1 MKVFVERFNRYA
13 ANILIV
19 GMLLT
24 VIVKCVAT
32 AAGGNYLFADGAN
45 HLYKILQA
53 GDAVTNIDGRQGSF
67 FLMELLIMLGMKLG
81 ITNINVLCVLYG
93 VGSVIWLGVFILLAM
108 CLCKKHVEEGGTQ
121 YMALLAVLYVFVNVF
136 TGFFTAIESIT
147 AVGMYCFLLIYYMLS
162 QKGKDWIFR
171 IISGILLI
179 FLPVANEYFVGYS
192 AVLLLVLAVRALRDR
207 RQIYIGEWIVHFM
220 VNAYTCYRSYLAA
233 TQGAPTSSLEASIR
247 TLADR
252 KYYWLILG
260 TVVVSLFVSIVYS
273 IVPDGVLKKIMC
285 CIVFLLCVLC
295 GVWLALA
302 VYLIAYGIASISFS
316 MRFMNLILPMAVGMF
331 FLFLWLLRLNLK
343 YSVLPMAAL
352 FLILS
357 CIYDVRVSRAYHDY
371 LVRIHE
377 LNQEYTGFFEVGQTN
392 LDRTFC
398 WGWPLPM
405 ESILAQ
411 CIQGE
416 TIIDSNMIYRFDMQ
430 QWESFD
436 SDDIEAYGDLERYG
450 IHIDKEAF
458 RGEGIGV
465 Q

>member
-1 MKVFVERFNRYA
+1 MGPFRERLNRYA
-13 ANILIV
+13 ANFLIL

-45 HLYKILQA
+45 HLYRILQA
-53 GDAVTNIDGRQGSF
+53 GGAVTNIDGRQGSF
-67 FLMELLIMLGMKLG
+67 FLMELLITLGMKLG
-81 ITNINVLCVLYG
+81 ITNINVLCALYG
-93 VGSVIWLGVFILLAM
+93 IGSVIWLGVFILLAM
-108 CLCKKHVEEGGTQ
+108 FLCKKHDAEDGTQ
-121 YMALLAVLYVFVNVF
+121 YMAMLAVLYVLVNVF

-147 AVGMYCFLLIYYMLS
+147 AVGMYVFLLIYYMLS
-162 QKGKDWIFR
+162 QKGRDWVFR
-171 IISGILLI
+171 IISAILLF

-192 AVLLLVLAVRALRDR
+192 AVLLLVLAVRMLRDR
-207 RQIYIGEWIVHFM
+207 KQLYIVEWTIHFIV
-220 VNAYTCYRSYLAA
+220 NIYTCYCSYLAT

-252 KYYWLILG
+252 KYYWLLLG
-260 TVVVSLFVSIVYS
+260 TIVVTLLVVVVYS
-273 IVPDGVLKKIMC
+273 IIPDGIFKKIMC
-285 CIVFLLCVLC
+285 CIVFFLCVLC
-295 GVWLALA
+295 SVWLGLA
-302 VYLIAYGIASISFS
+302 VYLIAYGVASISFS

-331 FLFLWLLRLNLK
+331 FLLLWLFRLNLK
-343 YSVLPMAAL
+343 YAVLPMAIL
-352 FLILS
+352 FLVLS

-405 ESILAQ
+405 ESLLAQ

-416 TIIDSNMIYRFDMQ
+416 TVIDSNMIYRFDMQ
-430 QWESFD
+430 QWEPFE
-436 SDDIEAYGDLERYG
+436 SDNIDAYGDLERYG
-450 IHIDKEAF
+450 IYIDKEAF
-458 RGEGIGV
+458 R
-465 Q
+465 